1 MTFQEILKN
10 AELRL
15 KDAGIEEYKSDAW
28 ILFSHIYDMDRIE
41 FMMNCLDYEKS
52 NPDPLAFDRLNEAI
66 ERRIGHTPV
75 QYITNTQN
83 FYGYDYYVDENV
95 LIPRQDT
102 EVVVECVI
110 NTLQAYMLDK
120 KLVSIPA
127 VLDMCTGSGCIAITL
142 SKELNI
148 DNVYASDISQDAL
161 DVAKRNNTA
170 LNANVN
176 FIESD
181 LFSELNDL
189 KNSLDAIVS
198 NPPYIKSEVIET
210 LDNEVRLNEP
220 RLALDGSEDGLKF
233 YRDIVLNARDFLKDG
248 GLLFFEIGYDQGQ
261 EVSAL
266 MKENG
271 FVDVSVVKDL
281 AGLNRVCYG
290 HL

>member
-10 AELRL
+10 AEIRL
-15 KDAGIEEYKSDAW
+15 LDAGIEEYKSDAW
-28 ILFSHIYDMDRIE
+28 LLFSNIYDMDRVE

-52 NPDPLAFDRLNEAI
+52 DPDPLAFDRLNEAI
-66 ERRIGHTPV
+66 DRRIEHVPV
-75 QYITNTQN
+75 QYITNVQN
-83 FYGYDYYVDENV
+83 FYGYDYYVDEHV

-120 KLVSIPA
+120 NLITIPA

-148 DNVYASDISQDAL
+148 DNVYASDISPDAL
-161 DVAKRNNTA
+161 DVARRNNA
-170 LNANVN
+170 SLNANVN

-181 LFSELNDL
+181 MFSELGNL

-210 LDNEVRLNEP
+210 LDQEVRLNEP
-220 RLALDGSEDGLKF
+220 RLALDGSEDGLRF
-233 YRDIVLNARDFLKDG
+233 YRIIVENACDYLKEG
-248 GLLFFEIGYDQGQ
+248 GLLFFEIGYDQGE

-266 MKENG
+266 MIEHG
-271 FVDVSVVKDL
+271 FLDVRVVKDL
-281 AGLNRVCYG
+281 AGLDRVCFG

>member
-10 AELRL
+10 AEIRL
-15 KDAGIEEYKSDAW
+15 LDAGIEEYKSDAW
-28 ILFSHIYDMDRIE
+28 LLFSYIYDMDRVE

-52 NPDPLAFDRLNEAI
+52 EAEPLAFLRLNEAI
-66 ERRIGHTPV
+66 EKRINHIPV

-83 FYGYDYYVDENV
+83 FYGYDFYVDENV

-102 EVVVECVI
+102 EIVVECVI
-110 NTLQAYMLDK
+110 NTLQTYMLDK
-120 KLVSIPA
+120 KIASIPA

-148 DNVYASDISQDAL
+148 DNVYASDISPGALAVARRNGESLDAG
-161 DVAKRNNTA
+161 VT
-170 LNANVN
+170 

-181 LFSELNDL
+181 MFNGLFDL

-198 NPPYIKSEVIET
+198 NPPYIRSDVIDT
-210 LDNEVRLNEP
+210 LDKEVRLNEP
-220 RLALDGSEDGLKF
+220 RLALDGDEDGLKF
-233 YRDIVLNARDFLKDG
+233 YRIITYNARDYLKDG
-248 GLLFFEIGYDQGQ
+248 GYLFFEIGYDEGQ
-261 EVSAL
+261 EVSSL

-271 FVDVSVVKDL
+271 FSDVRVLKDF
-281 AGLNRVCYG
+281 AGLDRVCYG